1 MDTGR
6 KSGSD
11 IHEKI
16 PLPAQGKGIFQF
28 RLKTVRFAIR
38 SQPAQTE
45 GGGANIGGEMQKAA
59 IEPGSDIH
67 EKITLPAQGKG
78 IFECVSENRPL
89 HDQIAADPDRRT
101 AGRTSAGE
109 MQKASIEP
117 GPVPDRNGQPNIS
130 REDAYK
136 RDTTMACPGR

>member
-59 IEPGSDIH
+59 IEPGS
-67 EKITLPAQGKG
+67 
-78 IFECVSENRPL
+78 V
-89 HDQIAADPDRRT
+89 PDRMT
-101 AGRTSAGE
+101 ASRTSAGE
-109 MQKASIEP
+109 MQKAAIEPGSVPDRNGRPNIGGEMQKAAIEP
-117 GPVPDRNGQPNIS
+117 GPVPDR
-130 REDAYK
+130 
-136 RDTTMACPGR
+136 